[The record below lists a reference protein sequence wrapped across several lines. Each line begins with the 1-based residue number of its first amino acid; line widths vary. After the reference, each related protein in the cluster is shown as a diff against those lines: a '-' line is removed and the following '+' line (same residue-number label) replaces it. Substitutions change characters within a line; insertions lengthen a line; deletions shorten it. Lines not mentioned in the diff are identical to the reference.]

1 MTEGSL
7 TALKASYHELEI
19 IDMWHTG
26 DVCPGRER

>member
-19 IDMWHTG
+19 IEKNPI
-26 DVCPGRER
+26 CPKLSNPI